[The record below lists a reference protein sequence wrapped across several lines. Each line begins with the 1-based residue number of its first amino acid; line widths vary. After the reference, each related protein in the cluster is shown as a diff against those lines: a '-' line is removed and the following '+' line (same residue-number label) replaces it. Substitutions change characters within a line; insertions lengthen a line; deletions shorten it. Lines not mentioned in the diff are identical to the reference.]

1 MDLISGYWEAVGIK
15 MTPKF
20 VPEELGF
27 ERAMANDIDSSFWPG
42 GGASELIARQRYPMK
57 LLPPWHWIHC
67 CSATTA
73 PWGIWYHSGGAKGE
87 KPDNPDILRL
97 FELADAMKL
106 AEAGT
111 PEYEAITNEL
121 LSLSAR
127 NLWHTATVTP
137 EPLMLAVGNNLGN
150 FVRDGIL
157 VLAWTYDNEVY
168 YLKDR

>member
-1 MDLISGYWEAVGIK
+1 
-15 MTPKF
+15 
-20 VPEELGF
+20 
-27 ERAMANDIDSSFWPG
+27 
-42 GGASELIARQRYPMK
+42 
-57 LLPPWHWIHC
+57 
-67 CSATTA
+67 
-73 PWGIWYHSGGAKGE
+73 
-87 KPDNPDILRL
+87 
-97 FELADAMKL
+97 MKL